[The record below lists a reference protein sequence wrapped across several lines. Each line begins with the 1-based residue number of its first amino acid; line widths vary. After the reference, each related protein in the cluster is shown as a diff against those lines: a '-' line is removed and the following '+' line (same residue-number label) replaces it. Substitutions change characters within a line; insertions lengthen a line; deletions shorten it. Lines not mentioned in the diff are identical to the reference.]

1 MEIESLEGYCVCHL
15 GNEKK
20 VAKEVL
26 REQRVLL
33 EMTQQQVADKA
44 KISIRQYQK
53 FESGERSILTCS
65 FQMACRIIEALE
77 MNISDFYHGEYAI
90 GAELT
95 ADGKHYAKTGRLV
108 DDDIE

>member
-95 ADGKHYAKTGRLV
+95 ADGKHYAKTSRLV